1 MRSIFTILLL
11 SLTVAACT
19 GQQAVLQELSTPRI
33 GSWGDQGDGTFR
45 NPILNSN
52 YPDSDIEK
60 FGDKWYMISSKG
72 LYMKGMTILESEDLV
87 NWEII
92 GGIVDSIT
100 WDTKEGVWAGDLA
113 YQDGKW
119 HCYFIDIDKGLFVCE
134 SRDIRGP
141 WSAPELILERKGMTD
156 PTVFW
161 DDDGRTAYM
170 LCNYQID
177 EVGLRR
183 IYHQRL
189 FRMSRDGRTLL
200 DEGKDIYV
208 GVGAEAA
215 KIYKVNGMF
224 YIFISEW
231 STDENGHKN
240 DRRQIVL
247 RSRSIEGPYERK
259 VLLERGNGTNRSC
272 CQGSLLQAPDSSWWY
287 THQLVQTKN
296 SYEGRPQFLIPVRW
310 EDGWPLL
317 GFDSDGNG
325 IGNTVWRCRKPIPG
339 KPLKAV
345 QTDDDFNSGELS
357 PHWLWDG
364 NPVPGK
370 WSLTEKKGRLRLYAT
385 SPGNPARKYHTL
397 PNKLVQR
404 KMGRGADTVTT
415 KMNISGMAGGQGAGL
430 VFMGHNYA
438 AAGVIRENDTYRIYT
453 EHRDS
458 TAAEVRVTGPW
469 IWLRGCMT
477 QRTGH
482 FEYSTDGQI
491 FHPAGKPFV
500 METRGFNGIFIGL
513 FSMNPSG
520 EGYVDY
526 DWFAYDYDG
535 PKAKALQLQTPRKIQ

>member
-1 MRSIFTILLL
+1 MRFLFIISLFFSLL
-11 SLTVAACT
+11 TGCT
-19 GQQAVLQELSTPRI
+19 GGRAVLRELPVPQT

-52 YPDSDIEK
+52 YPDSDVEK
-60 FGDKWYMISSKG
+60 FGGKWYMISSKG
-72 LYMKGMTILESEDLV
+72 LYMKGMTVLESEDLV
-87 NWEII
+87 NWEIV

-113 YQDGKW
+113 YHGEKW

-134 SRDIRGP
+134 SRDIKGP
-141 WSAPELILERKGMTD
+141 WSAPELILERRGMTD

-161 DDDGRTAYM
+161 DDETQTAYM

-177 EVGLRR
+177 EVDRRR

-189 FRMSRDGRTLL
+189 FRMSQDGRTLL

-215 KIYKVNGMF
+215 KIYKVNGLF

-231 STDENGHKN
+231 STDAEGRKT

-247 RSRSIEGPYERK
+247 RSRSIEGPFERK

-272 CQGSLLQAPDSSWWY
+272 CQGALIQAPDGSWWY
-287 THQLVQTKN
+287 THQLVQTRN
-296 SYEGRPQFLIPVRW
+296 SYEGRSQFLIPVRW

-317 GFDSDGNG
+317 GLDTDGNG
-325 IGNTVWRCRKPIPG
+325 IGNTVWHCRKPIQG
-339 KPLKAV
+339 KPLKAA
-345 QTDDDFNSGELS
+345 QTDDDFNSGELA

-364 NPVPGK
+364 NPVSGK
-370 WSLTEKKGRLRLYAT
+370 WSLTEKKGCLRLYAT
-385 SPGNPARKYHTL
+385 IPKNTDRKYHTL

-404 KMGRGADTVTT
+404 KMGKGIDTVTT
-415 KMNISGMAGGQGAGL
+415 KMNISAMAEGQSAGL
-430 VFMGHNYA
+430 IFMGYNYA
-438 AAGVIRENDTYRIYT
+438 AAGIARENGDCRIYT
-453 EHRDS
+453 EHRDN
-458 TAAEVRVTGPW
+458 TVAGPRITGPW

-477 QRTGH
+477 QRKGH
-482 FEYSTDGQI
+482 FEYSTDGKNYY
-491 FHPAGKPFV
+491 PAGNTFE

-520 EGYVDY
+520 LGHVDY
-526 DWFAYDYDG
+526 DWFSYDYDG
-535 PKAKALQLQTPRKIQ
+535 PKSKALQF